1 MTVCVFCL
9 TLAQSVL
16 WTYLYLMYLNMQQF
30 RVEDLRPR
38 NRFSDVSD
46 MVLYDDK
53 WKLLTISVIVTDRKS
68 GVIEVVSV
76 SFSSATVS
84 DIWS

>member
-1 MTVCVFCL
+1 
-9 TLAQSVL
+9 
-16 WTYLYLMYLNMQQF
+16 MYLNMQQF

-84 DIWS
+84 DI